1 MEEVGVHQRRTL
13 KWSTHL
19 HEFLN
24 IFYVQN
30 IIALAIHIASDDTSV
45 IEHCARPP
53 ASCHSSIDVV
63 VGPGAN
69 LGAPSPMDD
78 GCIHESNGSGDPGH
92 YPLCATL
99 EQLNDISLPLL
110 HNTLLHPDDDTRTSG
125 PPSVL
130 YPPLGSRYQ
139 AHQAHRRQISVY
151 CTEGGP
157 RWYLIANWKVH
168 RSGSERVPTSMNVS
182 LLRVST
188 LVCSLESGL
197 W

>member
-1 MEEVGVHQRRTL
+1 MHQRRKL
-13 KWSTHL
+13 KWNTHL

-30 IIALAIHIASDDTSV
+30 IIALAVHIASDDTSV

-53 ASCHSSIDVV
+53 DSCHSSIDVV

-69 LGAPSPMDD
+69 LGAPSFMDD

-92 YPLCATL
+92 SLCATL

-110 HNTLLHPDDDTRTSG
+110 HNTVLHPDDDTRTSG

-139 AHQAHRRQISVY
+139 AHHRFHKRLLHGRRPALVLN
-151 CTEGGP
+151 CKLEGTSFWI
-157 RWYLIANWKVH
+157 RAALKL
-168 RSGSERVPTSMNVS
+168 PTSMNVS